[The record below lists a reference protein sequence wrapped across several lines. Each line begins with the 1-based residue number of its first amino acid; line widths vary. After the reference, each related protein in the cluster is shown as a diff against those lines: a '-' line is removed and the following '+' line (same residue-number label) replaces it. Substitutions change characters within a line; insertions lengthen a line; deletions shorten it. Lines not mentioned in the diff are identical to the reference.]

1 MTLTPI
7 QKKRLQTLKSDYER
21 LKTGKETLL
30 QLLAESELPEM
41 VYNSNAIENSTLT
54 LSDTEKILLDQEI
67 SRDLNLREVYEAK
80 NLARL
85 NEYMHDKAVFTDIT
99 PDLIKLIHQMLI
111 GVINDAIAGR
121 FRTKG
126 EYVRVGTHI
135 APSPEQVEGMMQ
147 NALRQYSSEHSLH
160 FLDQIARF
168 HLEFETIHPF
178 NDGNGRVGRI
188 LINWQLARLGF
199 PPVIIRNKGKEKY
212 YDTFGAYRF
221 NHNTNGLTHLLYLAL
236 AESLHKRLSYL
247 RGDTIITL
255 SEYAATKGIISP
267 IAFNKA
273 RRQTIPAFREKGVWK
288 IGMKNDEKNI

>member
-1 MTLTPI
+1 MKLTPR
-7 QKKRLQTLKSDYER
+7 QLRYLQELKSDYDR
-21 LKTGKETLL
+21 LKSGKNSLL
-30 QLLAESELPEM
+30 QLLTESELPEM

-54 LSDTEKILLDQEI
+54 LPDTEKILLDQEV

-85 NEYMHDKAVFTDIT
+85 NEYMHDKAITIDIT
-99 PDLIKLIHQMLI
+99 PELIKLVHQMLI
-111 GVINDAIAGR
+111 GVINDSIAGR

-135 APSPEQVEGMMQ
+135 APSPEQVEGMIQ
-147 NALRQYSSEHSLH
+147 NALHQYSSEHSLH

-221 NHNTNGLTHLLYLAL
+221 DQDISGLTHLLYLAL
-236 AESLHKRLSYL
+236 AESLHKRLAYL
-247 RGDTIITL
+247 RGDAIVTL
-255 SEYAATKGIISP
+255 SEYAKEQGVIAPII
-267 IAFNKA
+267 FNKA

-288 IGMKNDEKNI
+288 IGVTL

>member
-1 MTLTPI
+1 MKLTPR
-7 QKKRLQTLKSDYER
+7 QLKYLQLLKSDYDR
-21 LKTGKETLL
+21 LKMGKDSLL
-30 QLLAESELPEM
+30 KLLIESELPEM

-54 LSDTEKILLDQEI
+54 LPDTEKILLDQEV

-85 NEYMHDKAVFTDIT
+85 NEYMHKKAIFTDIT
-99 PDLIKLIHQMLI
+99 PELITLIHQMLI
-111 GVINDAIAGR
+111 SVIDDSIAGR
-121 FRTKG
+121 FRKKG

-135 APSPEQVEGMMQ
+135 APAPEQVEGMLQ
-147 NALRQYSSEHSLH
+147 NALSQYNSEHSLH

-212 YDTFGAYRF
+212 YHTFGMYRF
-221 NHNTNGLTHLLYLAL
+221 NQETSGFTHLLYLAL
-236 AESLHKRLSYL
+236 AESLHKRLAYL
-247 RGDTIITL
+247 RGDAIVTL
-255 SEYAATKGIISP
+255 SEYAKGQSVITP
-267 IAFNKA
+267 IVFNKA
-273 RRQTIPAFREKGVWK
+273 RRQTIPAFREKGAWK
-288 IGMKNDEKNI
+288 IGTHPT

>member
-1 MTLTPI
+1 MKLTSR
-7 QKKRLQTLKSDYER
+7 QLKYLQTLKSDHDR
-21 LKTGKETLL
+21 LKAGKDS
-30 QLLAESELPEM
+30 LLALLTEAELPEM

-54 LSDTEKILLDQEI
+54 LPDTEKILLDQGV

-85 NEYMHDKAVFTDIT
+85 NEYMHAKAIITDIT
-99 PDLIKLIHQMLI
+99 PDLIKFIHQILI
-111 GVINDAIAGR
+111 GVINDSIAGR
-121 FRTKG
+121 FRASG

-135 APSPEQVEGMMQ
+135 APAPEQVEGMIQ
-147 NALRQYSSEHSLH
+147 NALAEFNSQHTLH

-199 PPVIIRNKGKEKY
+199 PPIIIRNKGKEKY
-212 YDTFGAYRF
+212 YNTFGEYRYSQRID
-221 NHNTNGLTHLLYLAL
+221 GLTYLLYLAL
-236 AESLHKRLSYL
+236 AESLHKRLAYL
-247 RGDTIITL
+247 RGDSIIFL
-255 SEYAATKGIISP
+255 SEYAKDQGVISP
-267 IAFNKA
+267 IVFNKA

-288 IGMKNDEKNI
+288 IGVKTI